1 MYQIVLYVIGILII
15 IIILIAAYIKMKF
28 RFWTLQPVFH
38 IYDFHY
44 YLFPPG
50 IINPELPEK
59 NKYCNF
65 KEIET
70 VKYDSLSE
78 FQINKFVRFICSNY
92 LQNEENCYSPTK
104 NNIMP
109 YFEGH
114 NASSFFSFYYENE
127 LLMNLKKGTTI
138 QDKRVIGIMTTRPL
152 NVIINKGMIN
162 KGIINK
168 GSSQIKLNV
177 YYVDHLCVD
186 RMYRKKG
193 IAPQVIQTHH
203 YHQRHDNKKIKV
215 SLFKREDNLTGI
227 VPLCVYNTY
236 GYDMASWQKP
246 IDLMPNIA
254 SLTECGKTNIHHLFD
269 FMRENVSGKFDIC
282 IQPEIS
288 NILELI
294 KTKNIFI
301 YMMICDG
308 EVKSAYFYRKSC
320 TVIRNGC
327 EAISCFATIES
338 FSKKETK
345 GLGLFIQGFKN
356 ALWKIANE
364 NNFKFLIIED
374 ISDNNII
381 IDNLQLKTKPTMI
394 SPTAYFFYNYA
405 YHTLNSNKVFIM
417 N

>member
-70 VKYDSLSE
+70 LKYDSLSE
-78 FQINKFVRFICSNY
+78 FQINQFVRFICSNY
-92 LQNEENCYSPTK
+92 LKNEDNCYLPKK

-114 NASSFFSFYYENE
+114 NASSFFSFYYEDE
-127 LLMNLKKGTTI
+127 LLMNLKKGTTV

-152 NVIINKGMIN
+152 NVIINKGRT
-162 KGIINK
+162 
-168 GSSQIKLNV
+168 QIKMNV

-282 IQPEIS
+282 IQPELS
-288 NILELI
+288 NWLELI
-294 KTKNIFI
+294 RTKNIYI
-301 YMMICDG
+301 YMIICDD
-308 EVKSAYFYRKSC
+308 EVKSAYFFRKSC
-320 TVIRNGC
+320 TFIRKGC

-356 ALWKIANE
+356 VLWKIANE

-381 IDNLQLKTKPTMI
+381 IDNLQLKTKPAMI

-405 YHTLNSNKVFIM
+405 YHTISSNKVFIM

>member
-1 MYQIVLYVIGILII
+1 MYQIILYLLGTLIA
-15 IIILIAAYIKMKF
+15 IIILIATYIKMKF

-78 FQINKFVRFICSNY
+78 LKINQFVRFICSNY
-92 LQNEENCYSPTK
+92 LQNEENCYSPKK

-114 NASSFFSFYYENE
+114 NDVSFFSFYYEDE

-152 NVIINKGMIN
+152 NVIINKG
-162 KGIINK
+162 
-168 GSSQIKLNV
+168 SSQIKLDV

-203 YHQRHDNKKIKV
+203 YHQRHNNNKIKV

-236 GYDMASWQKP
+236 GFEMYGWTKP

-254 SLTECGKTNIHHLFD
+254 SLTECGNTNIHHLFD
-269 FMRENVSGKFDIC
+269 FMIENISGKFDIF

-294 KTKNIFI
+294 KTKNVFI

-320 TVIRNGC
+320 TFIRNGC
-327 EAISCFATIES
+327 EAISCFATING
-338 FSKKETK
+338 FSKKEKTK
-345 GLGLFIQGFKN
+345 GLFVQGFKIS
-356 ALWKIANE
+356 LWKVANE

-405 YHTLNSNKVFIM
+405 YHTISSNKVLIM